1 MQELTFESTLALIL
15 AKDPRYQRD
24 AYLFVKDALDHTQK
38 LVLKENKGE
47 LRHVSGQELLAGI
60 REYALTQFGPMTQMV
75 FEEWG
80 IKRCEDFGEIV
91 FNMVEIGLLGKT
103 DKDSR
108 EDFANG
114 YDFEDAFRKPFLPT
128 SRIKA
133 IQDQP
138 KSAEA

>member
-1 MQELTFESTLALIL
+1 M
-15 AKDPRYQRD
+15 
-24 AYLFVKDALDHTQK
+24 
-38 LVLKENKGE
+38 
-47 LRHVSGQELLAGI
+47 RHVSGQELLGGI
-60 REYALTQFGPMTQMV
+60 RDYALAQFGPMTQMV

-103 DKDSR
+103 EKDSR

-114 YDFEDAFRKPFLPT
+114 YDFDDAFRKPFRPA
-128 SRIKA
+128 SRIA
-133 IQDQP
+133 ASQDIP